1 MKIVLRSSS
10 VKAKLFMEITTE
22 CCAHFFFLKAVL

>member
-1 MKIVLRSSS
+1 MKIVLQSPS

-22 CCAHFFFLKAVL
+22 WCAHFFLKAVL